1 MKHSN
6 FSESPFFLHNYLECT
21 LSSFYQELNLISM
34 LCVLIFLSEYFLIK
48 YFVELTLEI
57 CGRDSKIV
65 VVVNT
70 VSLIIK
76 DGCIFPGKLAN
87 VAY

>member
-1 MKHSN
+1 
-6 FSESPFFLHNYLECT
+6 
-21 LSSFYQELNLISM
+21 M

-57 CGRDSKIV
+57 CVRESKIV